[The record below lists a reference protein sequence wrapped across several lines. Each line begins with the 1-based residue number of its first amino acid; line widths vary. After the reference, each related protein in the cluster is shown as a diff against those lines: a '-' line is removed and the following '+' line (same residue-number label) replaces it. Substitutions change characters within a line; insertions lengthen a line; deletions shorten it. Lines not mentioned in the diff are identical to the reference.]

1 MASYGLPFSCHVNAS
16 LFIELIFFTCFHYF
30 VFRSTKFQYIDNVQ
44 RTINKILIFFKCY
57 FTCWNWE
64 RKRDTNSE
72 SMISHC
78 AKSPSQTQ
86 SQTITQI
93 SAQYF
98 LNLWY
103 FYMILPNSN
112 RFSTLAS
119 KLRKFI
125 FVISFAPFPFFTVQ
139 INSIDQSIDNFHS
152 FKYKPLFKI
161 SRKNSNEN

>member
-30 VFRSTKFQYIDNVQ
+30 VFRSTKFQYIDKVQ

-57 FTCWNWE
+57 LTCWNWE

-78 AKSPSQTQ
+78 AKSASQTQ
-86 SQTITQI
+86 SQIINYQ
-93 SAQYF
+93 
-98 LNLWY
+98 LNIFSTY
-103 FYMILPNSN
+103 DTFIRFFRNSN
-112 RFSTLAS
+112 PFSTLAS

-125 FVISFAPFPFFTVQ
+125 FLISFAPFPFFTVQ

>member
-57 FTCWNWE
+57 LTCWNWE

-78 AKSPSQTQ
+78 AKSASQTQ
-86 SQTITQI
+86 SQIITISSI
-93 SAQYF
+93 FSR
-98 LNLWY
+98 L
-103 FYMILPNSN
+103 MILSYDSSATQT
-112 RFSTLAS
+112 FFHS

-125 FVISFAPFPFFTVQ
+125 FLISFAPFPFVTVQ